1 MLIRTLSL
9 AVVLFLF
16 ACKGSGNKS
25 FTVKGNIKG
34 APASM
39 VYLEQISFE
48 NQPPKVLDSFQL
60 KNGNFSLKA
69 AAQEEGL
76 YQLRFSVQPSPAI
89 LLINDESSI
98 EFSAEWEQ
106 PQNIKFT
113 TAGAS
118 ARLTQLLDSLGA
130 MQQQMMMLQQSL
142 SLSAQGSQQQQDSA
156 RTAIMMAAKELND
169 KMRNNLNRIAKE
181 DESPALALFATAM
194 NMGGDPKEAM
204 KLTNQLV
211 KRFPK
216 HTGVQKVV
224 KAFDDNMAAMQKQ
237 EELQNQTAKN
247 KPDVGA
253 MAPDITM
260 PDVNGNSFSLS
271 SLKGKYVLV
280 DFWAS
285 WCGPCRDENPNV
297 VAAYQRFKNKNFT
310 ILGVSLDKTK
320 SDWLKAIQ
328 NDKLTWYHISDLK
341 FWESAAVSLY
351 GFDGIPYN
359 VLLDPQGKI
368 IATNL
373 RGEALGAK
381 LAEVLK

>member
-16 ACKGSGNKS
+16 ACKGGENKD

-48 NQPPKVLDSFQL
+48 NQPPKALDSVQL
-60 KNGNFSLKA
+60 ANGSFTLKA

-98 EFSAEWEQ
+98 EFSAGWEQ
-106 PQNIKFT
+106 PRNIKFT

-130 MQQQMMMLQQSL
+130 MQQQMMMLQQTL

-169 KMRNNLNRIAKE
+169 QMRNNLNRIAKE
-181 DESPALALFATAM
+181 DESPALSLFATAM

-204 KLTNQLV
+204 KLTNQLL

-341 FWESAAVSLY
+341 FWESAAVALY
-351 GFDGIPYN
+351 DFDGIPYN
-359 VLLDPQGKI
+359 VLIDPQGKI
-368 IATNL
+368 IASNL
-373 RGEALGAK
+373 RGSALGEK